1 MCIRD
6 RGEGVKTQ
14 LLLILCAIWILF
26 GLIGHAPWKPIEST
40 SISIVKNILDT
51 GSLVAPLAVDAAN
64 LESPPL
70 YYLSAAV
77 SAKLFS
83 PWLDVYKRQ
92 PPAQLGMSC
101 ADHPQNSSP
110 TPRFHNQTPRR
121 TPSRLS
127 FADGRGS
134 PNQAL
139 LPNMAG
145 TMWPNNSPAPIFPD
159 SQRVCAACLRGLS

>member
-1 MCIRD
+1 MRFQLD
-6 RGEGVKTQ
+6 HDWQGNMASPRARVGEGVKTQ

-51 GSLVAPLAVDAAN
+51 GSFVAPLAVDAAN

-83 PWLDVYKRQ
+83 PWLALHDGARLINAVWLSITLLMVGMTGRELWSRGVGRH
-92 PPAQLGMSC
+92 ATFIMIGTIGLVMSC
-101 ADHPQNSSP
+101 LLY
-110 TPRFHNQTPRR
+110 T
-121 TPSRLS
+121 SRC
-127 FADGRGS
+127 
-134 PNQAL
+134 
-139 LPNMAG
+139 
-145 TMWPNNSPAPIFPD
+145 
-159 SQRVCAACLRGLS
+159 V